1 MRTIYSDNIL
11 TILWRY
17 YSGPLLIFLLV
28 HTNPPPS
35 QAARE
40 LLSSYSVS
48 PGQLDSLSNL
58 LWGPPPP
65 YEGAPSTSP
74 TSPPPPPASS
84 SSPVNT
90 ANVPA
95 PARTSR
101 SAKIILHQ
109 LDISLKPGPACWSR
123 SHPPLKSRMTAPWT
137 PGVTSTSGWAEG
149 RAACQQGGDQ
159 HLTSSPPSP

>member
-1 MRTIYSDNIL
+1 MKYIKSMVKIYL
-11 TILWRY
+11 Y
-17 YSGPLLIFLLV
+17 KV
-28 HTNPPPS
+28 HPPPS

-74 TSPPPPPASS
+74 PPPPPPPPPASS

-90 ANVPA
+90 ASAPA

-101 SAKIILHQ
+101 SAKIILNQ
-109 LDISLKPGPACWSR
+109 LDTSLKPGPACWSR
-123 SHPPLKSRMTAPWT
+123 SRPPPKSGMTAPWT
-137 PGVTSTSGWAEG
+137 PGVTSTSAWGEG
-149 RAACQQGGDQ
+149 RAACQRGGDQ
-159 HLTSSPPSP
+159 HLTSSPPSR